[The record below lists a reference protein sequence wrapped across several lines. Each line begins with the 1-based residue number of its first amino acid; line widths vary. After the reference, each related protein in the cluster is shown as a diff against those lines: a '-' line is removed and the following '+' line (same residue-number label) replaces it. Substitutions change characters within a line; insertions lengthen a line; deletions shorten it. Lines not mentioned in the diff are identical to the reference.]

1 MTAFHRLP
9 LRLLA
14 ALASGAGMA
23 LLFPPFDVGD
33 LVWVVFM
40 PLLVALW
47 TLDAKRRKRT
57 AALLGFLTG
66 LAFFLPNLAWLR
78 TVSDAGWVVLSLYLA
93 CFPALWAIF
102 AATLGSMGAMP
113 PTTMGSGG
121 GGLGGRITSGRIRSG
136 GGDAWRSER

>member
-1 MTAFHRLP
+1 MPAKASAP
-9 LRLLA
+9 WLRLLA

-78 TVSDAGWVVLSLYLA
+78 TVSDAGWV
-93 CFPALWAIF
+93 
-102 AATLGSMGAMP
+102 
-113 PTTMGSGG
+113 
-121 GGLGGRITSGRIRSG
+121 
-136 GGDAWRSER
+136 